1 MWSPCL
7 RDQNSTSCLFREKSM
22 ATAALKL
29 MLAGFLFWLEGHKL
43 LGGPIL
49 KGKCSF
55 HFTFSGV
62 V

>member
-1 MWSPCL
+1 
-7 RDQNSTSCLFREKSM
+7 M
-22 ATAALKL
+22 ATAALKV

-49 KGKCSF
+49 KGEVSF
-55 HFTFSGV
+55 HFIFSGV

>member
-7 RDQNSTSCLFREKSM
+7 SDQNIRSCLCREKSM
-22 ATAALKL
+22 ATAALKV

-49 KGKCSF
+49 KGEVSF
-55 HFTFSGV
+55 HFIFSGV